1 MSVQGNVDGL
11 EDIMSDRK
19 FFYGDT
25 VEFISPLKYPA
36 HVNHKGVVAGTEIH
50 KNPRHLIIYKV
61 QCECGNLLRPQAAQ
75 LSLYSEES
83 IDISWARLCNFIEEA
98 GKEIKSN
105 KSLFSIKD
113 KLFSRLNERE
123 QDILTMRYGLNGE
136 NNKTLQQ
143 IADMQG
149 VTRQRIHLI
158 QSRAIGKLVTAS

>member
-1 MSVQGNVDGL
+1 
-11 EDIMSDRK
+11 MSDRK

-25 VEFISPLKYPA
+25 VKFVSPLKYPA
-36 HVNHKGVVAGTEIH
+36 HVNHKGVVVGTKIY
-50 KNPRHLIIYKV
+50 KSPRHLIIYTV

-83 IDISWARLCNFIEEA
+83 MDISEARLSYFIEEV
-98 GKEIKSN
+98 GKERNAKA
-105 KSLFSIKD
+105 KSLDSIKD

-123 QDILTMRYGLNGE
+123 QEILIMRYGLDGD
-136 NNKTLQQ
+136 NNKTLQE

-158 QSRAIGKLVTAS
+158 QSRAMKKLVAIS